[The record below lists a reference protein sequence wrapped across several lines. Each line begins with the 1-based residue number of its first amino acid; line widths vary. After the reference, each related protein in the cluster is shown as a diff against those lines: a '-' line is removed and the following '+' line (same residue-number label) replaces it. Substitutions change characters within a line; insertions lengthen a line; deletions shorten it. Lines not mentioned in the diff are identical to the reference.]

1 MPLRLRRLAAATLA
15 AAALWPVLPP
25 ASAAEISGPYLAAR
39 AAVRAGDYRTA
50 AQYFTRALVREPS
63 NPMLLEGAL
72 AAQVGQGAVDA
83 AIPVARRFVSLG
95 GQSQAAHVVLLADQ
109 IVRGDFGQAIADLS
123 AGRRAGPL
131 IDGLTEAWGEV
142 GLGRMSEAL
151 AAFDRLADAPG
162 LRPFATFHK
171 ALALALVGDFEGADA
186 ALAAEPGGFRST
198 RRGAIAHAQVLSQID
213 RFDAARAALDAVFG
227 DAPDAEIDALRA
239 ALDARQALPF
249 TIVTSPRDGFA
260 EGFHSLAAALE
271 GDAPDDQALLYAR
284 MAQFLRPDHADAH
297 LVAGSVLARMRQF
310 DLAVEAFRLIPAASA
325 AFVPAEMGRAQALLA
340 AGRKDE
346 ATAVLRGLAA
356 THANLVQVH
365 VALGDMLRR
374 QEDYAGAVAAYTAA
388 IDRLGEPEPRFW
400 SLWYSRAISHERL
413 KDWDRA
419 EPDFRKALELNPD
432 EPQVLNYLGYSFL
445 ELGRNLPEAMDM
457 IERAV
462 AQRPDDGHIVD
473 SLAWGLFLLG
483 RYEEA
488 VEPMERASLLMP
500 VDPIVTDHLG
510 DVYWAVGRQIEAR
523 FQWRR
528 ALSFEPEPDLADRI
542 RRKLEVGLDAVR
554 AAEGA
559 PPLSAR
565 GQ

>member
-1 MPLRLRRLAAATLA
+1 
-15 AAALWPVLPP
+15 
-25 ASAAEISGPYLAAR
+25 
-39 AAVRAGDYRTA
+39 
-50 AQYFTRALVREPS
+50 
-63 NPMLLEGAL
+63 
-72 AAQVGQGAVDA
+72 
-83 AIPVARRFVSLG
+83 
-95 GQSQAAHVVLLADQ
+95 
-109 IVRGDFGQAIADLS
+109 
-123 AGRRAGPL
+123 
-131 IDGLTEAWGEV
+131 
-142 GLGRMSEAL
+142 MSEAL
-151 AAFDRLADAPG
+151 AAFDRLAEAPG
-162 LRPFATFHK
+162 LRPFAVFHK

-186 ALAAEPGGFRST
+186 VLAAEPGGFRGT
-198 RRGAIAHAQVLSQID
+198 RRGAIAHAQILSQID
-213 RFDAARAALDAVFG
+213 RFDDALAALDAVFG
-227 DAPDAEIDALRA
+227 DAADAEIDGLRA
-239 ALDARQALPF
+239 ALAARQPVPF

-284 MAQFLRPDHADAH
+284 IAQYLRPDHADAH

-310 DLAVEAFRLIPAASA
+310 NLAVEAFRLIPPASA
-325 AFVPAEMGRAQALLA
+325 AFVPAEMGRAQALFA
-340 AGRKDE
+340 ADRRDE

-374 QEDYAGAVAAYTAA
+374 QEDYAGAAAAYTAA

-400 SLWYSRAISHERL
+400 SLWYSRAISYERL

-419 EPDFRKALELNPD
+419 EPDFRKALALNPD

-445 ELGRNLPEAMDM
+445 ELGRNLPEAMAM

-473 SLAWGLFLLG
+473 SLAWSLFLLG

-528 ALSFEPEPDLADRI
+528 ALSFEPEPDLAARI
-542 RRKLEVGLDAVR
+542 RRKLDLGLDAVL

-565 GQ
+565 GR